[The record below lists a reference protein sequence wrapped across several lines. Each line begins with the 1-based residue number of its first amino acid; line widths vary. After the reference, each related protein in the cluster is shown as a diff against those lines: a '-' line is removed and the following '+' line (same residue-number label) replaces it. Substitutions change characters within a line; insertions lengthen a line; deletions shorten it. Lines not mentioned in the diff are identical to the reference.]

1 MKKKEFNKGQNGQS
15 MIIIA
20 ISIVAI
26 IGFVGL
32 TVDVGRLFIA
42 YGNLRKAVDAGAL
55 AAAAQFREGRG
66 ESDLLSAAKDA
77 MSLNGVNPTTITIE
91 VCDYSLPPAQ
101 RDPLL
106 CTEPKKKLVRV
117 NATGSLDMTF
127 LNVVGVHTITLSSS
141 SISEA
146 ASMDVVLV
154 IDISE
159 SMAWDAPE
167 GSSMRDPH
175 QCNDPSAY
183 PGSEDAG
190 EYAEFPNGFPGE
202 CHPFEEVKHSASA
215 FVKRVLDKE
224 PGDEEDR
231 LAIVTFANGWSG
243 DVNMGTHYRTS
254 GWTNDQDTALDII
267 KNLTIFDPG
276 VCKDSLGNIVT
287 YYGPCRN
294 YDSDGNFLG
303 LYCYSCIDSG
313 DLSALTSTNI
323 GGGLRKGGQMFAY
336 QTREDSLWV
345 VILLTDGMANA
356 TDIDVSDDIEDFST
370 YPLGYCPNDWT
381 FPLCQDE
388 NVTTRHAGSLAS
400 YDADDYARDMANF
413 VGCYPEGQ
421 AAACG
426 SIQGQGAV
434 IFTIGLGNGVL
445 DTSNEVNGQP
455 YGTNLLRYIAAV
467 GYDGDPASDPC
478 TGYYDNEEEWKTW
491 CGNYYFSPEGQ
502 QLLSVFE
509 NIASRIF
516 TRLSR

>member
-1 MKKKEFNKGQNGQS
+1 MSRNKQKGQS

-20 ISIVAI
+20 LAFVAI

-32 TVDVGRLFIA
+32 TIDIGRLFIA
-42 YGNLRKAVDAGAL
+42 YGNLRRAADAGAL

-66 ESDLLSAAKDA
+66 ESDLLAAARDA
-77 MSLNGVNPTTITIE
+77 MSLNGVNPSTVNIE
-91 VCDYSLPPAQ
+91 VCDYSLPADQ

-117 NATGSLDMTF
+117 TATADVDMTF
-127 LNVVGVHTITLSSS
+127 LQILGLHTLSLTSS

-159 SMAWDAPE
+159 SMTWDAPE

-175 QCNDPSAY
+175 QCNDPVAY
-183 PGSEDAG
+183 DGSEDAG
-190 EYAEFPNGFPGE
+190 EYSEFPNGFPGE

-215 FVKRVLDKE
+215 FVKRVLDKD
-224 PGDEEDR
+224 PTDEEDR
-231 LAIVTFANGWSG
+231 IAIVTFANGWSS
-243 DVNMGTHYRTS
+243 DMNLGTHYRTS

-267 KNLTIFDPG
+267 KDLTVFEPGICRDPSTG
-276 VCKDSLGNIVT
+276 DIVT

-294 YDSDGNFLG
+294 YDSDGNYQG
-303 LYCYSCIDSG
+303 LYCYSCVDSG
-313 DLSALTSTNI
+313 DFSALTSTNI

-336 QTREDSLWV
+336 ETRDDSLWV

-356 TDIDVSDDIEDFST
+356 TDIDAYDDIEDFST
-370 YPLGYCPNDWT
+370 YPLGYCPNDLT

-388 NVTTRHAGSLAS
+388 DVTTRHGSSTNA

-413 VGCYPEGQ
+413 VGCYPEDQ
-421 AAACG
+421 APACG
-426 SIQGQGAV
+426 TTQGQGAV
-434 IFTIGLGNGVL
+434 IFTIGLGSGVL
-445 DTSNEVNGQP
+445 DTRNEVNGQP

-467 GYDGDPASDPC
+467 GYDGDPSSDPC
-478 TGYYDNEEEWKTW
+478 AGYYDNETEWKNW
-491 CGNYYFSPEGQ
+491 CGNYYYSPEGA
-502 QLLSVFE
+502 QLLAVFE
-509 NIASRIF
+509 DIASRIF